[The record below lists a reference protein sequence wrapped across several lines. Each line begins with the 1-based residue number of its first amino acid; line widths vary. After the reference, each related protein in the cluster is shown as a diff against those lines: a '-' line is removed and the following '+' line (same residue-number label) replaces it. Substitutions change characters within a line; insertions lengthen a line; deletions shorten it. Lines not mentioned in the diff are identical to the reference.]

1 MPANMTNP
9 NLGPMYGGTLSTV
22 GGGDLPRSLHPGF
35 RRAQVYRRRRK
46 ASTGSHE
53 SCRRHPL
60 MEPVLAKKLFP
71 RRSASY
77 PAPATR
83 VKERSMS
90 KYRKPIPPKP
100 EPRGLPSLPPKVV
113 SNIFCYFTSS
123 TIPIPL
129 IHKATAT
136 DGYDQDLNEIRTLVE
151 IFGETRIWVIDIK
164 DACCPY
170 CVERMNYLERHKEPE
185 TRLKTKYYR
194 NVFLRVNCSH
204 QVVSSLERDGVS
216 IFDSQD
222 ACSNRQV
229 RIP

>member
-1 MPANMTNP
+1 MEQPYM
-9 NLGPMYGGTLSTV
+9 GPMYHGALPTE

-46 ASTGSHE
+46 ASTGLHE

-60 MEPVLAKKLFP
+60 MEPVLARKLFP

-83 VKERSMS
+83 MKKRSMS

-100 EPRGLPSLPPKVV
+100 EPRSQPSLPPKAV

-123 TIPIPL
+123 TIPILLFP
-129 IHKATAT
+129 KTTAK

-151 IFGETRIWVIDIK
+151 IFGETRIWAIDTK

-170 CVERMNYLERHKEPE
+170 CVERMNYLERHKERE

-194 NVFLRVNCSH
+194 NVFLRVNCPH

-216 IFDSQD
+216 IFSSLG
-222 ACSNRQV
+222 CML
-229 RIP
+229 